1 MRSFYPPRKK
11 KHSYRHFVKPSVARH
26 SVTGSGRPAR
36 MGLNSIRHG
45 LDLQPPKDCLGLPSI
60 DVVFRKPCL
69 VSKLRIRAAAWSTGN
84 CVRNRRGPVRYN
96 LQE

>member
-11 KHSYRHFVKPSVARH
+11 GHSRGHFAKASAARH
-26 SVTGSGRPAR
+26 SVAVSGRPTT

-45 LDLQPPKDCLGLPSI
+45 RICSHSRIVSGFRRLILF
-60 DVVFRKPCL
+60 FRKPCL
-69 VSKLRIRAAAWSTGN
+69 ASKLRIRAAAWSTGN
-84 CVRNRRGPVRYN
+84 CVRNRRGPARYN